1 VVPALF
7 ALLVA
12 VRAML
17 LAGRLP
23 ATAAEALFVDAAAYP
38 SATAGVGLDGLVAR
52 MQLSGY
58 ATATGAFARHPE
70 VVEGARELAL
80 VACVVVLGA
89 VVALTRSLGVRPLPA
104 AVVLAA
110 LAACTPAVAAL
121 VTVGPGLLG
130 AAWLTVGAA
139 LLTRHHPVVRGVGA
153 PAVVAG
159 VVTAPVL
166 AVPVLVGGAAVLVA
180 LRARRGTW
188 MLALVPL
195 SVVPLTALPPPGG
208 PAAVPALV
216 VAVVLIALVLAD
228 ETAGRVARRSWR

>member
-12 VRAML
+12 VRAGL

-23 ATAAEALFVDAAAYP
+23 ATAAEARFVDAAAHP
-38 SATAGVGLDGLVAR
+38 ATATAGIGFDAAR
-52 MQLSGY
+52 LQLSGY
-58 ATATGAFARHPE
+58 ATATGAFARHPDA
-70 VVEGARELAL
+70 VEGARELAL
-80 VACVVVLGA
+80 VACVAVLGA
-89 VVALTRSLGVRPLPA
+89 VVVLTRSLGVRPLPA
-104 AVVLAA
+104 AVVLAGLA
-110 LAACTPAVAAL
+110 LCTPALAAL

-139 LLTRHHPVVRGVGA
+139 LLNRRHPLVRALSA

-180 LRARRGTW
+180 LRARRGTL

-195 SVVPLTALPPPGG
+195 SVLPLIVLPPPGG
-208 PAAVPALV
+208 ATAVPAFV
-216 VAVVLIALVLAD
+216 VAVVLIALVLVD
-228 ETAGRVARRSWR
+228 EAVGRAARRVRR